1 MAPNGQMCD
10 DYAPRLRKADATVVG
25 WYTARI
31 FRWCA
36 WSPEGTMLA
45 APGAEL
51 TQENAENVDPSTK
64 PTVSFIWKKF
74 KFFYS
79 VKKAAPSSPGAR
91 ELLKNTNFNG
101 VSLNVT
107 RKFAQQLCQSLAK
120 LYQLSSEFILN

>member
-31 FRWCA
+31 LRWCA

-79 VKKAAPSSPGAR
+79 VK
-91 ELLKNTNFNG
+91 NFNG

-120 LYQLSSEFILN
+120 LYQLSS